1 MTNDTML
8 KRKDVILIFAVALV
22 ARVLWAFFSGLG
34 PEAGLD
40 FDRWDGFSNAILKG
54 HFNLETT
61 VVHDPNL
68 DTRLFI
74 AAPLYPYVLAL
85 AKLVFHG
92 QWFVGLGVIQILVS
106 SISVVCLA
114 AAAHLIFK
122 SRAVAL
128 TSGLLYAFYLP
139 TLYYTHLPSQESLFQ
154 SLFVISFYG
163 LCRYNTFLDWQSILF
178 FSVFFTLAL
187 LTKSHVILMVPLVCG
202 LVMLRRQSLRSAIAH
217 MAIFLGIIGL
227 LTMPYGLY
235 NLRVNGTYVISTSGS
250 GGHFLTAHN
259 DDFYKW
265 LIHTPPKGTPEY
277 ERLADLRFSAFTKQ
291 GIPPNASHKERQA
304 IYLRR
309 GLDWIAANPG
319 KALNL
324 RLYNLLHHLQPGYS
338 LRFQSFR
345 NWLVA
350 LVFNLPVYILAY
362 IEMFKQFKRPRGH
375 LPAYVVFVTMLLFV
389 LIFYAQN
396 RFRLITL
403 EPIYVLYSAPGL
415 LAIGAWIRSRLPTT
429 GFKLQG

>member
-1 MTNDTML
+1 MIKNEFLARSDA
-8 KRKDVILIFAVALV
+8 ILIFGIAFA
-22 ARVLWAFFSGLG
+22 ARLLWAFCSGLG
-34 PEAGLD
+34 PDAGVD
-40 FDRWDGFSNAILKG
+40 FDRWDSFSNAILEG
-54 HFNLETT
+54 QFNLETK
-61 VVHDPNL
+61 VVHDPVL

-85 AKLVFHG
+85 AKLVSG
-92 QWFVGLGVIQILVS
+92 SLWFESLGLIQILIS
-106 SISVVCLA
+106 SISVVYLA
-114 AAAHLIFK
+114 ETALLVFK
-122 SRAVAL
+122 SRAIAL
-128 TSGLLYAFYLP
+128 TSGLLYALYLP

-154 SLFVISFYG
+154 SFFVVSFYY
-163 LCRYNTFLDWQSILF
+163 LCQYNASLNWQSLSWFSAF
-178 FSVFFTLAL
+178 FAFAL
-187 LTKSHVILMVPLVCG
+187 LTKSHIILMVPLVCFLVLVRQAGLRCKLAHTLVFLSIVG
-202 LVMLRRQSLRSAIAH
+202 LV
-217 MAIFLGIIGL
+217 
-227 LTMPYGLY
+227 TMPYGLY
-235 NLRVNGTYVISTSGS
+235 NLRVNGAYVIASSGS
-250 GGHFLTAHN
+250 GGFFLTAHN

-265 LIHTPPKGTPEY
+265 LIHTPPMGTPEY

-291 GIPPNASHKERQA
+291 GIPSNASHKERQA

-324 RLYNLLHHLQPGYS
+324 RVYNLLHHLQPGYS
-338 LRFQSFR
+338 LRFQGFR

-350 LVFNLPVYILAY
+350 LIFNLPVYVLAY
-362 IEMFKQFKRPRGH
+362 IELIKQLKKPRTH
-375 LPAYVVFVTMLLFV
+375 LPAYVVFVSMLLFV

-415 LAIGAWIRSRLPTT
+415 LAIGAWIRSRLPTM